1 MVFLP
6 GWRMYCRMAGGGKNM
21 DEQDY
26 LPLMEEERQSHRD
39 QMRFAAG
46 MSDFIG
52 VVIGFIVILLMVL
65 LILSLVGWLR
75 RDISNTF
82 TLLNTRLR

>member
-1 MVFLP
+1 
-6 GWRMYCRMAGGGKNM
+6 M
-21 DEQDY
+21 DEQDNF
-26 LPLMEEERQSHRD
+26 PLMEEERQSHRD
-39 QMRFAAG
+39 QMRFATG

-75 RDISNTF
+75 RDITNTF